1 MLFVSKMVPVSGLEP
16 EEKQGLSLS
25 RLPFRQTG
33 IWQFSDSDAT
43 TANRISCLSFD
54 TPRPE

>member
-1 MLFVSKMVPVSGLEP
+1 MSKMVPVSGLEP

-33 IWQFSDSDAT
+33 IIEDLKYIRLQLTIKIMGLF
-43 TANRISCLSFD
+43 LSK
-54 TPRPE
+54 TNNS